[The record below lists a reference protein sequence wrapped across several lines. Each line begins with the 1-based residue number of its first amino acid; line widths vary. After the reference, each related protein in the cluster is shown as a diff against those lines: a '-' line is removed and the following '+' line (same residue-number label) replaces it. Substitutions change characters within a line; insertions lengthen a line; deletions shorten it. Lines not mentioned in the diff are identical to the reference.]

1 MNKQDLLNYVDKIK
15 DELIDVSTQIW
26 NQAEISGE
34 EKESANLMRKVLKD
48 HGFTIKEIEGMEHA
62 FIGEYGTGSPVI
74 AVLGEYDALP
84 GLSQAVDTQFAPV
97 KPNGPGHGCGHNL
110 LGTGALGAAIAIKK
124 YLEESKKSGTIRFY
138 GCPEEETLQ

>member
-48 HGFTIKEIEGMEHA
+48 HGFTIKEIEG
-62 FIGEYGTGSPVI
+62 
-74 AVLGEYDALP
+74 
-84 GLSQAVDTQFAPV
+84 
-97 KPNGPGHGCGHNL
+97 
-110 LGTGALGAAIAIKK
+110 
-124 YLEESKKSGTIRFY
+124 
-138 GCPEEETLQ
+138 